1 LHHNFNIASAAG
13 CRDLG
18 TLAQRQIHTEITA
31 AGNLQRRGK
40 SMSNGIKNSNDRQG
54 PPAIETREQARVRR
68 ERALSLDME
77 PHSNETAL
85 RSSDP
90 YNTSGSFDRTKN
102 WSRVGKR

>member
-1 LHHNFNIASAAG
+1 LHHKSNTASAAG

-18 TLAQRQIHTEITA
+18 TLTQRQIHTEITA
-31 AGNLQRRGK
+31 ASNLQRRGK
-40 SMSNGIKNSNDRQG
+40 SMSNDIKNSNDRRE
-54 PPAIETREQARVRR
+54 PPAFETREQARVRR
-68 ERALSLDME
+68 ERALALDME
-77 PHSNETAL
+77 THRSETAL

>member
-1 LHHNFNIASAAG
+1 LHHNSNTASAAG

-18 TLAQRQIHTEITA
+18 TLTQRQIHTEITA
-31 AGNLQRRGK
+31 ASNLQRRGK
-40 SMSNGIKNSNDRQG
+40 SMSSEIKNSNDRRE
-54 PPAIETREQARVRR
+54 PPAFETREQARVRR
-68 ERALSLDME
+68 ERALALEME
-77 PHSNETAL
+77 THRSETAL